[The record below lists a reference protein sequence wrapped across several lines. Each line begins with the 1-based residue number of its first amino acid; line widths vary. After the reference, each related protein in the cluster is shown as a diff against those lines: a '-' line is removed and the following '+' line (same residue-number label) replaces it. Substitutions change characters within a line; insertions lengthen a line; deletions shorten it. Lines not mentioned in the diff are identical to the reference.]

1 MPKLQLLLQ
10 IHMYKSAKIFYS
22 TALSQFH
29 LINYGCRS
37 CDPRSGIPCWLENK
51 RIQIFHLLIPST
63 IRSLPHW
70 FKSYIWVIIRRLELW
85 ATTFWSKWT
94 GQTTNVPKT
103 SFFVIPWI
111 NASNHSWDTIS
122 SNYPFTRDI
131 QTNQEIFG
139 LSKYTILYILSCEKN
154 TSLQII
160 LF

>member
-22 TALSQFH
+22 TVLSQFH

-37 CDPRSGIPCWLENK
+37 RDPRSGIPWLENK

-63 IRSLPHW
+63 TRSLPHW
-70 FKSYIWVIIRRLELW
+70 FKGYIGVIIRWLELW
-85 ATTFWSKWT
+85 ATTLLSKGT
-94 GQTTNVPKT
+94 VKTTNVPKT
-103 SFFVIPWI
+103 SLFVIPWT
-111 NASNHSWDTIS
+111 NAGNYSRETIS
-122 SNYPFTRDI
+122 SNYPFIRDI
-131 QTNQEIFG
+131 RTNQQIFG